1 MPTGQNVGY
10 ARTSTVDQ
18 DAGLEAQLRDLAK
31 TGCEKLF
38 SEKVSRVAKRPQ
50 LDAVISYCREGDTFT
65 VTKIDRLARSVA
77 DLLAIIERLT
87 VKGVR
92 VRILSPDL
100 DTANA
105 TGKLML
111 NIFAAVAQ
119 FEREIMLERQ
129 REGIAKAK
137 KENKYKGRKPI
148 SADKRAAIIRL
159 NGLGAK
165 KADIAKQV
173 SLGVATVYRELAA
186 HRAACKEAGN
196 EPQGPTVPLALMRAT
211 LQAPTLPRLCAPLE
225 PLYGLR

>member
-18 DAGLEAQLRDLAK
+18 DAGLEAQLRDLVK
-31 TGCEKLF
+31 TGCEKVF
-38 SEKVSRVAKRPQ
+38 SEKVSSVANRPQ
-50 LDAVISYCREGDTFT
+50 LDAAIAYCREGDCFT

-77 DLLAIIERLT
+77 DLLAIIQRLT

-100 DTANA
+100 DTGNA

-129 REGIAKAK
+129 REGIAKAQK
-137 KENKYKGRKPI
+137 DGKYKGRKPI
-148 SADKRAAIIRL
+148 SPDKRATIIRL
-159 NGLGAK
+159 DGLGAK
-165 KADIAKQV
+165 KADIAKQAGV
-173 SLGVATVYRELAA
+173 GVATVYRELAA
-186 HRAACKEAGN
+186 YRAESADS
-196 EPQGPTVPLALMRAT
+196 
-211 LQAPTLPRLCAPLE
+211 
-225 PLYGLR
+225 

>member
-31 TGCEKLF
+31 TGCEKVF
-38 SEKVSRVAKRPQ
+38 SEKVSSVAKRPQ
-50 LDAVISYCREGDTFT
+50 LDAAINYCREGDTFT
-65 VTKIDRLARSVA
+65 VTKIDRLARSVS

-129 REGIAKAK
+129 REGIAKARK
-137 KENKYKGRKPI
+137 DGKYKGRKPI
-148 SADKRAAIIRL
+148 SPDKRAAIIRL
-159 NGLGAK
+159 DGMGAK
-165 KADIAKQV
+165 KAEIAKQTGV
-173 SLGVATVYRELAA
+173 GVATVYRELAA
-186 HRAACKEAGN
+186 YRAERADAEASKGTT
-196 EPQGPTVPLALMRAT
+196 PPAQG
-211 LQAPTLPRLCAPLE
+211 
-225 PLYGLR
+225 